1 MTNIPV
7 KVVVDCST
15 GEETIVPFT
24 AEEIAEQEAAYALYL
39 EQQVQI
45 QAEEAAKAAIKA
57 SALAK
62 LAALG
67 LTEEEA
73 SAIAG
78 I

>member
-1 MTNIPV
+1 MTDIPI
-7 KVVVDCST
+7 KVIVDCST
-15 GEETIVPFT
+15 GEETIIPLT
-24 AEEIAEQEAAYALYL
+24 EEEIAQIEANTLAFQAAEEVRL
-39 EQQVQI
+39 
-45 QAEEAAKAAIKA
+45 AEEAAKAAIKA
-57 SALAK
+57 SALDK